1 MAVHTTPTEKRP
13 GPAFLRAGPLRAFA
27 YPHFVLLWGASIGSV
42 SAFFMMNVAR
52 GWLVLEETDSAFMV
66 TAVQAAG
73 MVPLLLLSLVGG
85 AAADRFNRRKI
96 LVATESFALL
106 VLLALALLVMTGVV
120 QVWHVFVLSFLHG
133 TTFAMGMPTRTS
145 SVPHLVG
152 HRDIASG
159 VAMFTTIFS
168 AGQLV
173 GPAIGGVLIDSIG
186 IGPTFLVSSA
196 VMVPVLLLLIP
207 LRIPDVPRSGTAERI
222 SFVDSIKEGFVY
234 VRGDKV
240 MMGLMALG
248 LVLTVFAMPYQSILP
263 VFARDVL
270 DAGADGLGWLMAFGG
285 VGALMASLTVA
296 SMRNPN
302 VIRYMMLIGAT
313 GFGLLVVLFSLS
325 TVFFLS
331 LGLSLVLGFFFQVFM
346 TSNFTLVQII
356 VPDHIRGRVLSI
368 RMIIF
373 GLGPGGMLVLGAV
386 AQVMGPVPAT
396 AGMGA
401 IGLVLVLAVVSLVP
415 SLRKRQVGVAAE

>member
-1 MAVHTTPTEKRP
+1 MAVHTPPTENRQ

-27 YPHFVLLWGASIGSV
+27 YPQFFLLWGASIGSV

-66 TAVQAAG
+66 TSVQAIG

-96 LVATESFALL
+96 LVGTESFALL
-106 VLLALALLVMTGVV
+106 VLLALALLVIADVV

-133 TTFAMGMPTRTS
+133 TTFAIGMPTRTS

-152 HRDIASG
+152 RRDIASG

-173 GPAIGGVLIDSIG
+173 GPAIGGVLIETIG

-207 LRIPDVPRSGTAERI
+207 LRIPDVPRSDTAERI
-222 SFVDSIKEGFVY
+222 SFVASIKEGFAY

-240 MMGLMALG
+240 IMGLMVLG
-248 LVLTVFAMPYQSILP
+248 LVITVFAMPYMSILP

-270 DAGADGLGWLMAFGG
+270 DAGANGLGWLMAFGG

-302 VIRYMMLIGAT
+302 VIRYMMLTGAT
-313 GFGLLVVLFSLS
+313 GFGLLVVLFSYS
-325 TVFFLS
+325 SIFYLS
-331 LGLSLVLGFFFQVFM
+331 LGLALALGFLFQIFM

-368 RMIIF
+368 RMIVV
-373 GLGPGGMLVLGAV
+373 GLGPVGMLILGTA
-386 AQVMGPVPAT
+386 AQVMSPVPAT

-401 IGLVLVLAVVSLVP
+401 IALVLVLAVVSLVP
-415 SLRKRQVGVAAE
+415 SLRKLQVPAAAE

>member
-1 MAVHTTPTEKRP
+1 MAVDTTSTEKRS
-13 GPAFLRAGPLRAFA
+13 GPAFLRAGPLRAFS
-27 YPHFVLLWGASIGSV
+27 YPQFLLLWGASIGSV

-66 TAVQAAG
+66 TAVQAIG
-73 MVPLLLLSLVGG
+73 MVPLLLFSLVGG
-85 AAADRFNRRKI
+85 AAADRFNRKKI
-96 LVATESFALL
+96 LFATESFALL
-106 VLLALALLVMTGVV
+106 VLLALALLVITEVV

-133 TTFAMGMPTRTS
+133 ITFAMGMPTRTS

-159 VAMFTTIFS
+159 VALFTTIFS
-168 AGQLV
+168 SGQLV
-173 GPAIGGVLIDSIG
+173 GPAIGGVLIESIG

-196 VMVPVLLLLIP
+196 IMVPVLLLLVP
-207 LRIPDVPRSGTAERI
+207 LRIPDVPRSDTAERI
-222 SFVDSIKEGFVY
+222 SFIASIKEGFAY
-234 VRGDKV
+234 VRRDRV
-240 MMGLMALG
+240 IMGLMTLG

-270 DAGADGLGWLMAFGG
+270 DAGANGLGWLMAFGG
-285 VGALMASLTVA
+285 VGALAASLTVA
-296 SMRNPN
+296 SMKNSN
-302 VIRYMMLIGAT
+302 VIRNMMLVGAT

-325 TVFFLS
+325 SIFYIS
-331 LGLSLVLGFFFQVFM
+331 LGLALVLGFFFQVFM

-368 RMIIF
+368 RMIIL
-373 GLGPGGMLVLGAV
+373 GLGPGGMLMLGGA

-401 IGLVLVLAVVSLVP
+401 IALVLVLAVVWFVP
-415 SLRKRQVGVAAE
+415 YLRKQQVAPAAE